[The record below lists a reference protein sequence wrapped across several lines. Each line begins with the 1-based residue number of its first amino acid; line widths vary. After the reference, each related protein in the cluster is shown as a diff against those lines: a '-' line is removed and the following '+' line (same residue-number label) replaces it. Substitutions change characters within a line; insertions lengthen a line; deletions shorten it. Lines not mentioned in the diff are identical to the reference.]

1 LGGIEIILP
10 APVYPKVF
18 DVICFEFWINLKTS
32 LINNNL
38 IKDSNNNNNFN
49 LNVQPGVSNRF
60 NLKILFRESNFAAFS
75 TNFVVGTWA
84 HISAQYNSL
93 SGEYRG
99 SL

>member
-1 LGGIEIILP
+1 LGGFEIILP
-10 APVYPKVF
+10 TPVYPKLF

-32 LINNNL
+32 LNTDYL
-38 IKDSNNNNNFN
+38 IKDSNNLNNFN
-49 LNVQPGVSNRF
+49 INVELGATDRF
-60 NLKILFRESNFAAFS
+60 NFKILSRQANFASFS
-75 TNFVVGTWA
+75 TNFVVGTWT